1 VVPTNSGLRHR
12 VRLRGDKRM
21 RNRSSSNR
29 CERDLP
35 DLHSPFRPGDFPLG
49 SRESRVAARA
59 LADHLNAS
67 EETMHVIVECIGSPE
82 RNRDFF
88 VPLKAR

>member
-1 VVPTNSGLRHR
+1 MRHR
-12 VRLRGDKRM
+12 A
-21 RNRSSSNR
+21 SSSR

-35 DLHSPFRPGDFPLG
+35 DLHSAFRPGDFPLG

-59 LADHLNAS
+59 LADQLNAS
-67 EETMHVIVECIGSPE
+67 EDRIHVIVECIGSPE

-88 VPLKAR
+88 VPLNAR